1 MTAARNASA
10 RERTR
15 LILEDLET
23 VRENLL
29 ALSDDIWDSIDRQ
42 DLASFDAGVQFMR
55 DYLQKMTAF
64 DQLATEMSAM
74 IQQYTRVSL
83 EAEEQAADG
92 QREENERIIRELN
105 REQPHTLD
113 EDFTYR
119 RPHGFVLDGQAIT
132 GISTW
137 RRLYERVCHQLAR
150 RDPGRFR
157 ALPENGAFMSNR
169 GHREFNANAAELRSP
184 MLLAE
189 GIYAEINHSANGLRD
204 LMRDLLEQ
212 FGIPSDQFRI
222 YLREDRDAERQ
233 RA

>member
-10 RERTR
+10 QERTR

-29 ALSDDIWDSIDRQ
+29 ALSDDIWESIDRQ

-83 EAEEQAADG
+83 KAEEQAAHG
-92 QREENERIIRELN
+92 QRDENDRIIRELN
-105 REQPHTLD
+105 REQPHTVD

-132 GISTW
+132 GITTW
-137 RRLYERVCHQLAR
+137 RRLYELVCQQLAR
-150 RDPGRFR
+150 RDQVRFR
-157 ALPENGAFMSNR
+157 GLPENDVFISNR

-184 MLLAE
+184 MLVAD
-189 GIYAEINHSANGLRD
+189 GVYAEINHSANALRD
-204 LMRDLLEQ
+204 LMRELLEQ
-212 FGIPSDQFRI
+212 FGIPRDQLLI
-222 YLREDRDAERQ
+222 YLREDRDAER
-233 RA
+233 RRT